1 MSGSPGAVECC
12 ADAAVG
18 VCRWRDDAGCAGD
31 ERKKCVQNSG
41 RDFRRPVTIVSKAA
55 QPNEQLIDFIWFIFI
70 YIILLTIIII

>member
-1 MSGSPGAVECC
+1 MRQSASVDGGMMRVA
-12 ADAAVG
+12 
-18 VCRWRDDAGCAGD
+18 RGD